1 MQSFASRLRVLP
13 LLIGAA
19 SLLLVVKVGSVW
31 TGVQDAARP
40 MLAMAAANAAEPGTA
55 VPAPQQASAAESLPS
70 PGKQAPAATR
80 PAKEAPQAPEGT
92 KAPEAATGTEDRQP
106 RQTEPLSQ
114 AELDVLQQL
123 TERRKVLD
131 AREGSL
137 AERASLLQAAE
148 TRIDQKIQDLRD
160 LRATL
165 EQLTRIRDE
174 QEEMKILSL
183 VKIYETMKPKD
194 AARIFQELD
203 MDTLLLVVD
212 RMKER
217 KLAPVMA
224 EMNPNK
230 AMEITV
236 ELARL
241 RQIPQLPV
249 DRNG

>member
-1 MQSFASRLRVLP
+1 MGGFALRLRVLP
-13 LLIGAA
+13 MLICAA

-31 TGVQDAARP
+31 TGVQDASRP
-40 MLAMAAANAAEPGTA
+40 ILAMASANAAEPQKDA
-55 VPAPQQASAAESLPS
+55 PVPPQTQAAETLPTPAQQAPVATEPARAASEATEVTENQPPQQTA
-70 PGKQAPAATR
+70 Q
-80 PAKEAPQAPEGT
+80 
-92 KAPEAATGTEDRQP
+92 
-106 RQTEPLSQ
+106 LSQ
-114 AELDVLQQL
+114 AELNVLQQL
-123 TERRKVLD
+123 TERRKILD
-131 AREGSL
+131 EREGSL

-165 EQLTRIRDE
+165 EQLTRIRDD

-194 AARIFQELD
+194 AARIFQDLE

-241 RQIPQLPV
+241 RQLPQLPV
-249 DRNG
+249 DTDG

>member
-1 MQSFASRLRVLP
+1 M
-13 LLIGAA
+13 LIGAA
-19 SLLLVVKVGSVW
+19 SLLFVVKVGSVW

-40 MLAMAAANAAEPGTA
+40 MLAMATANAAEPGTA
-55 VPAPQQASAAESLPS
+55 GPAPQQA
-70 PGKQAPAATR
+70 PAATE
-80 PAKEAPQAPEGT
+80 PAKEAPRAPEGT
-92 KAPEAATGTEDRQP
+92 EVLKAATGTEDRQP
-106 RQTEPLSQ
+106 QQTEPLSQ

-160 LRATL
+160 LQATL

-194 AARIFQELD
+194 AARIFQELE

-217 KLAPVMA
+217 KLAPIMA

-249 DRNG
+249 DTNG

>member
-1 MQSFASRLRVLP
+1 MGSFASRLRVLP
-13 LLIGAA
+13 VLVGAA

-31 TGVQDAARP
+31 NGVQDAARP
-40 MLAMAAANAAEPGTA
+40 ALAMAVAHAGEPPQGVAVAPRTQAEEALPGSTEQAPVAAETARPGA
-55 VPAPQQASAAESLPS
+55 D
-70 PGKQAPAATR
+70 
-80 PAKEAPQAPEGT
+80 
-92 KAPEAATGTEDRQP
+92 DRQDQ
-106 RQTEPLSQ
+106 QTAQ
-114 AELDVLQQL
+114 MTRAEIDVLQQL
-123 TERRKVLD
+123 TERRRVLD
-131 AREGSL
+131 EREGAL

-165 EQLTRIRDE
+165 EQLTTLRE
-174 QEEMKILSL
+174 GQEEMKILSL

-224 EMNPNK
+224 EMNPNR

-241 RQIPQLPV
+241 RQMPQLSV
-249 DRNG
+249 DING

>member
-1 MQSFASRLRVLP
+1 MGGFATRLRVLP
-13 LLIGAA
+13 VLIGAA

-31 TGVQDAARP
+31 NGIQDAARP
-40 MLAMAAANAAEPGTA
+40 TLAMAVAHAAEPRHGATVA
-55 VPAPQQASAAESLPS
+55 SHTQAEEALPVSAQ
-70 PGKQAPAATR
+70 QAPAA
-80 PAKEAPQAPEGT
+80 AG
-92 KAPEAATGTEDRQP
+92 ATWPGAEDRRDQ
-106 RQTEPLSQ
+106 QTAQMSQ
-114 AELDVLQQL
+114 TELDVLQQL

-131 AREGSL
+131 EREGAL

-148 TRIDQKIQDLRD
+148 TRIDQKVQDLRD

-165 EQLTRIRDE
+165 EQLTSLRE
-174 QEEMKILSL
+174 GQEEMKILSL

-224 EMNPNK
+224 EMNPNR

-241 RQIPQLPV
+241 RQMPQLSV
-249 DRNG
+249 DKNG

>member
-1 MQSFASRLRVLP
+1 MVGFASRLRVLP
-13 LLIGAA
+13 MLIGSA
-19 SLLLVVKVGSVW
+19 SLLFAVKVGCVW
-31 TGVQDAARP
+31 TEIQDTSGPAF
-40 MLAMAAANAAEPGTA
+40 AMASANAAEPRPDAAAPPAVQAEEASPEPGSQAPVAPEPAGPTA
-55 VPAPQQASAAESLPS
+55 GDRPPQQTA
-70 PGKQAPAATR
+70 
-80 PAKEAPQAPEGT
+80 
-92 KAPEAATGTEDRQP
+92 
-106 RQTEPLSQ
+106 PLSQ

-123 TERRKVLD
+123 TERRTVLD
-131 AREGSL
+131 QREGEL
-137 AERASLLQAAE
+137 DERAALLQAAE
-148 TRIDQKIQDLRD
+148 TRIDQKIQDLKD

-165 EQLTRIRDE
+165 EQLTRIRDD
-174 QEEMKILSL
+174 QEEKKILSL

-194 AARIFQELD
+194 AARIFQDLE

-241 RQIPQLPV
+241 RQLPQLSV
-249 DRNG
+249 DSDG

>member
-1 MQSFASRLRVLP
+1 MSALASRLRVLP
-13 LLIGAA
+13 MLIGAA

-31 TGVQDAARP
+31 TGAQDAARP
-40 MLAMAAANAAEPGTA
+40 TLAIATANAAESRQSLATPPQTQA
-55 VPAPQQASAAESLPS
+55 TEALPTPAQQAPVPTGPARSAAEDQQL
-70 PGKQAPAATR
+70 
-80 PAKEAPQAPEGT
+80 
-92 KAPEAATGTEDRQP
+92 
-106 RQTEPLSQ
+106 RQTAQLSQ

-131 AREGSL
+131 EREGAL
-137 AERASLLQAAE
+137 MERASLLQAAE

-165 EQLTRIRDE
+165 EQLTRIRDD

-194 AARIFQELD
+194 AARIFHELD

-217 KLAPVMA
+217 KLAPVLA

-241 RQIPQLPV
+241 RQLPQL
-249 DRNG
+249 

>member
-1 MQSFASRLRVLP
+1 MRVLP

-55 VPAPQQASAAESLPS
+55 VPAPQQA
-70 PGKQAPAATR
+70 PAATE
-80 PAKEAPQAPEGT
+80 PAREAPQAAEGT

-249 DRNG
+249 DTNG

>member
-1 MQSFASRLRVLP
+1 MKRLTSRLRVLP
-13 LLIGAA
+13 MLIGAA

-40 MLAMAAANAAEPGTA
+40 TLAMAVANAAEPRQGTA
-55 VPAPQQASAAESLPS
+55 LPPSAPAADALPAPAR
-70 PGKQAPAATR
+70 QAPAGSE
-80 PAKEAPQAPEGT
+80 PDPGSGPESQ
-92 KAPEAATGTEDRQP
+92 AATVEDRQS
-106 RQTEPLSQ
+106 RQTAQLTG

-131 AREGSL
+131 QREGAL
-137 AERASLLQAAE
+137 AERLSLLQAAE
-148 TRIDQKIQDLRD
+148 TRIDQKIQDLKD

-165 EQLTRIRDE
+165 EQLTRIRDD

-194 AARIFQELD
+194 AARIFQELE
-203 MDTLLLVVD
+203 METLLLVVD

-230 AMEITV
+230 AMEVTV
-236 ELARL
+236 ELSRL
-241 RQIPQLPV
+241 RQMPQLSV
-249 DRNG
+249 DVDG

>member
-1 MQSFASRLRVLP
+1 MGALASRLRVLP
-13 LLIGAA
+13 MLIGAA
-19 SLLLVVKVGSVW
+19 SLLFVVKVGSVW
-31 TGVQDAARP
+31 TGMQDATRP
-40 MLAMAAANAAEPGTA
+40 ILAMATANAAEPQKDAPVSPQTQAADA
-55 VPAPQQASAAESLPS
+55 VPIPAQQAPVASEPAIADTQDRQPQQAA
-70 PGKQAPAATR
+70 Q
-80 PAKEAPQAPEGT
+80 
-92 KAPEAATGTEDRQP
+92 
-106 RQTEPLSQ
+106 LSQ

-131 AREGSL
+131 EREGAL
-137 AERASLLQAAE
+137 AERALLLQAAE

-165 EQLTRIRDE
+165 EQLTRIRDD

-194 AARIFQELD
+194 AARIFQELE
-203 MDTLLLVVD
+203 METLLLVVD

-224 EMNPNK
+224 EMNPDK
-230 AMEITV
+230 AMEVTV

-241 RQIPQLPV
+241 RQLPQPSV
-249 DRNG
+249 DGDG

>member
-1 MQSFASRLRVLP
+1 MLLLPGAEMAGFASRLRVLP
-13 LLIGAA
+13 MLIGSA
-19 SLLLVVKVGSVW
+19 SLLFAVKVGCVW
-31 TGVQDAARP
+31 TEIQDASGPA
-40 MLAMAAANAAEPGTA
+40 LAMATANAAEPRQDA
-55 VPAPQQASAAESLPS
+55 AAPPATQAGEAFPAPGPQAPLAPQPAGPAAKDRPPQQAA
-70 PGKQAPAATR
+70 
-80 PAKEAPQAPEGT
+80 
-92 KAPEAATGTEDRQP
+92 
-106 RQTEPLSQ
+106 PLSQ

-123 TERRKVLD
+123 TERRTILD
-131 AREGSL
+131 QREGEL
-137 AERASLLQAAE
+137 EERAALLQAAE

-160 LRATL
+160 LRTTL

-174 QEEMKILSL
+174 QEEKKILSL

-194 AARIFQELD
+194 AARIFQELE
-203 MDTLLLVVD
+203 METLLLVVD

-241 RQIPQLPV
+241 RQLPQLSA
-249 DRNG
+249 DAEG

>member
-1 MQSFASRLRVLP
+1 
-13 LLIGAA
+13 
-19 SLLLVVKVGSVW
+19 
-31 TGVQDAARP
+31 
-40 MLAMAAANAAEPGTA
+40 MATANAAEPRQDTA
-55 VPAPQQASAAESLPS
+55 APPATQAGDAS
-70 PGKQAPAATR
+70 PEPGQQAPAA
-80 PAKEAPQAPEGT
+80 
-92 KAPEAATGTEDRQP
+92 AAGPKTEDRP
-106 RQTEPLSQ
+106 PHQTAPLSQ

-123 TERRKVLD
+123 TERRTVLD
-131 AREGSL
+131 QREGEL
-137 AERASLLQAAE
+137 DERAALLQAAE
-148 TRIDQKIQDLRD
+148 TRIDQKIQDLKD

-165 EQLTRIRDE
+165 EQLTRIRDD
-174 QEEMKILSL
+174 QEEKKILSL

-194 AARIFQELD
+194 AARIFQDLE

-241 RQIPQLPV
+241 RQLPQLSA
-249 DRNG
+249 DEEG